1 MSVGDAVLG
10 RGEKKGLDERG
21 WQYNSLFTIVFNHG
35 IAPMTRSLLNRLILS
50 TACVMPLAAG
60 AQQAPLTVAMHYTQ
74 EQAAPLIACLD
85 AYDDG
90 GLGAQYQQIGYG
102 DYLQTVLTGR
112 LAGQAPDIYNVYS
125 IWAAQMVDNGVLAE
139 PPADLRDF
147 VTGGYGAGTVDAAT
161 IDGTLWGVPTE
172 VSVYMLV
179 SNMALLRE
187 AGFDAPPATW
197 EELRETAQ
205 AITTRTDQDRI
216 GTAGFAFAESSS
228 GAGLVHPFYALMYS
242 GGSDVYADDRSEANL
257 EQLPAVD
264 AANRMAGL
272 VEDGITDLSVDAYD
286 FPAGGIGMMVM
297 ANWYESAIREGFGER
312 FEEDVVV
319 SSIPM
324 GEDWKTMQYAFFMG
338 VDSASDRQ
346 DAAWDLV
353 RSLNT
358 PRDGGPSCMAEMLD
372 GLGALTASTADTA
385 ALPAADAFTA
395 PFVEALANGRAIS
408 QPNVMQAS
416 EIEGMMAQT
425 LEEIVAGGADPEPAM
440 EELDGEVEDIL
451 FEFY

>member
-1 MSVGDAVLG
+1 
-10 RGEKKGLDERG
+10 
-21 WQYNSLFTIVFNHG
+21 
-35 IAPMTRSLLNRLILS
+35 MTRSILTRLILS
-50 TACVMPLAAG
+50 TALVLPAAAR
-60 AQQAPLTVAMHYTQ
+60 AQDAPLTVAMHYTQ
-74 EQAAPLIACLD
+74 EQAAPLIACLN
-85 AYDDG
+85 AYDDDG
-90 GLGAQYQQIGYG
+90 IGAEYQQIGYG

-125 IWAAQMVDNGVLAE
+125 IWAAQMVDNDVLAE
-139 PPADLRDF
+139 PPADLQSF
-147 VTGGYGAGTVDAAT
+147 VTEGYGAGTVDAAT

-187 AGFDAPPATW
+187 AGYDAPPATW
-197 EELRETAQ
+197 DALREVAQ
-205 AITTRTDQDRI
+205 AVTTRTEQDRI

-242 GGSDVYADDRSEANL
+242 DGAGVYSDDRAEANL
-257 EQLPAVD
+257 EGTAAVD
-264 AANRMAGL
+264 AATRMAGL
-272 VEDGITDLSVDAYD
+272 VQDGITDLSVDAYD

-312 FEEDVVV
+312 FDEDVAV

-324 GEDWKTMQYAFFMG
+324 GEDWRTMQYAFFMG

-346 DAAWDLV
+346 DAAWALV
-353 RSLNT
+353 RSLNE
-358 PRDGGPSCMAEMLD
+358 PRDGGPSCMGEMLD

-385 ALPAADAFTA
+385 ALPAADAFTQ
-395 PFVEALANGRAIS
+395 PFVDALASDRAIS
-408 QPNVMQAS
+408 QPNVMQAR

-425 LEEIVAGGADPEPAM
+425 LEEIVAGGAEPEAAM
-440 EELDGEVEDIL
+440 EKLDGEVEDIL